1 MKTRLILAALLG
13 ARCSRAAA
21 RRPSR
26 RATRRARQEPFTV
39 MLDYFPNA
47 DHAGIYAAQAAG
59 LYAKAGL
66 DVKLQPPPDPSAPLK
81 LLRAGRADLAIS
93 YEPEL
98 LLARDAGAE
107 NLVAV
112 GALVQM
118 PLTSLM
124 ALPVGGHPL
133 ARGPGRQ
140 ARRHV
145 RHPVPERLPEDDPRE
160 GGRRPGV
167 GQGDQRRLQPRPG
180 DALQEGRRDARR
192 VLELRGRRPRSAA
205 TASPVILRMEDARRA
220 DLQRADPRR
229 AARVAGRRGR
239 LAAAALHHRDGGRAP
254 ARARRTRRPAST
266 RC

>member
-1 MKTRLILAALLG
+1 
-13 ARCSRAAA
+13 
-21 RRPSR
+21 
-26 RATRRARQEPFTV
+26 

-66 DVKLQPPPDPSAPLK
+66 DVKLQAPPDPSAPLK

-98 LLARDAGAE
+98 LLARDQGAE
-107 NLVAV
+107 NLVGVA
-112 GALVQM
+112 ALVQA

-124 ALPVGGHPL
+124 ALPAAGVKSPADLAGKRVGTAGIPYQSAYL
-133 ARGPGRQ
+133 KTILEKAG
-140 ARRHV
+140 V
-145 RHPVPERLPEDDPRE
+145 DPAH
-160 GGRRPGV
+160 

-205 TASPVILRMEDARRA
+205 AASR
-220 DLQRADPRR
+220 
-229 AARVAGRRGR
+229 
-239 LAAAALHHRDGGRAP
+239 
-254 ARARRTRRPAST
+254 
-266 RC
+266 

>member
-1 MKTRLILAALLG
+1 
-13 ARCSRAAA
+13 
-21 RRPSR
+21 
-26 RATRRARQEPFTV
+26 

-47 DHAGIYAAQAAG
+47 DHAGIYAAQEAG

-98 LLARDAGAE
+98 LLARDQGAE
-107 NLVAV
+107 NLVGV
-112 GALVQM
+112 GALVQT
-118 PLTSLM
+118 PLTSLI
-124 ALPVGGHPL
+124 ALPAAGVQL
-133 ARGPGRQ
+133 ARGPRGQ
-140 ARRHV
+140 ARRHG

-160 GGRRPGV
+160 GGRRPGL

-180 DALQEGRRDARR
+180 AAVQEGRRHARR
-192 VLELRGRRPRSAA
+192 VLELRGRRPPAPQPQA
-205 TASPVILRMEDARRA
+205 GDPAHGEARRA

-229 AARVAGRRGR
+229 AARVARRRGR
-239 LAAAALHHRDGGRAP
+239 FAAAALPLRDRRRPP
-254 ARARRTRRPAST
+254 ARAREPGRRAST